1 MKISLEALQILD
13 AIDRRGSFAAA
24 AKVLFKVPSTISY
37 TVSKLEDDLGV
48 QLFERLGPK
57 ATPTQAGRELL
68 REGGTYCVPRRSW
81 RCGCGGWRRVGN
93 RTLRS
98 GWMRFCRWRCCR
110 RRS

>member
-37 TVSKLEDDLGV
+37 TVAKLEEDLGV
-48 QLFERLGPK
+48 QLFERVGPK

-68 REGGTYCVPRRSW
+68 REGRHL
-81 RCGCGGWRRVGN
+81 
-93 RTLRS
+93 LRAAQE
-98 GWMRFCRWRCCR
+98 
-110 RRS
+110 